1 MVKEYIYV
9 NENSL
14 SNDLCDE
21 MINKFQ
27 IEKIN
32 DNTYKGV
39 TSSCLNMNV
48 KDTKDFQIEKLDQW
62 KDIRKCLEFELL
74 YNLKKYAKQVNKSY
88 SDIHKL
94 LLRCGTYYFRLFR
107 FKMAWQSCLDE
118 YYCIFQ

>member
-48 KDTKDFQIEKLDQW
+48 KDTKDFQIEK
-62 KDIRKCLEFELL
+62 
-74 YNLKKYAKQVNKSY
+74 
-88 SDIHKL
+88 
-94 LLRCGTYYFRLFR
+94 
-107 FKMAWQSCLDE
+107 
-118 YYCIFQ
+118 

>member
-62 KDIRKCLEFELL
+62 KDIRKC
-74 YNLKKYAKQVNKSY
+74 
-88 SDIHKL
+88 
-94 LLRCGTYYFRLFR
+94 
-107 FKMAWQSCLDE
+107 
-118 YYCIFQ
+118 